1 MATDGTA
8 QVRIRLKTKDSEIE
22 LPETGP
28 ILVTT
33 DLKRYQ
39 LSTLVNRLLDTEKPI
54 PLEFLVN
61 GQFLRTS
68 LDDFLTQNGISA
80 ETTLFVEYV
89 KALVPPTH
97 VASYEHDDWVSS
109 VDILSQGPQSRIL
122 SGSFDGSLSIWN
134 MSSGKVATGQ
144 WHKARVNSA
153 AFLSKSEIVSA
164 GVDRSLILWD
174 FKDAETGQGAL
185 KPRLELLGHQ
195 SSIESL
201 AVSAST
207 SRILTASADGRIG
220 LWSTKKA
227 EGTPVPEWVGPANKR
242 RRTSGPEVSLPQ
254 RGALSMLE
262 GHRDQVKEVV
272 FDDKDHTVAYSASQ
286 DHTVKTWD
294 LTTNRA
300 VDTRTT
306 GQSLT
311 SLLHLPEQSL
321 IAAGGTQRYIDL
333 VDPREG
339 ATKVSVMQLRGHQG
353 MVNALAQNPELSY
366 QVVSASNDG
375 TCRIWDLRA
384 GSSEATG
391 DRVGSSVFVIERDS
405 QRGAKK
411 AEQGDSSRVFSVC
424 WDQEVGIVSG
434 GRDKMLQINKGS

>member
-1 MATDGTA
+1 MAADNTA
-8 QVRIRLKTKDSEIE
+8 QVRIQLRTKDSDIE
-22 LPETGP
+22 LPETGE
-28 ILVTT
+28 ILVST

-39 LSTLVNRLLDTEKPI
+39 LSTLVNRLLDTEKPV
-54 PLEFLVN
+54 PLEFLIN

-68 LDDFLTQNGISA
+68 LDDYLTQNGISA
-80 ETTLFVEYV
+80 ETTLSVEYV

-97 VASYEHDDWVSS
+97 VASYEHDDWVSC
-109 VDILSQGPQSRIL
+109 VDVLSQGPQSRIL

-134 MSSGKVATGQ
+134 MSSNKVATGQ

-153 AFLSKSEIVSA
+153 AFVSKTEVASA
-164 GVDRSLILWD
+164 GVDRSLVIWD
-174 FKDAETGQGAL
+174 LKDAETGQGTL
-185 KPRLELLGHQ
+185 KPKLELLGHQ

-220 LWSTKKA
+220 LWSTKKS
-227 EGTPVPEWVGPANKR
+227 EGTTAPEVVAPSNKR
-242 RRTSGPEVSLPQ
+242 RKLSGPEVTIPQ
-254 RGALSMLE
+254 RGALGMLE
-262 GHRDQVKEVV
+262 GHRDQVKDIV
-272 FDDKDHTVAYSASQ
+272 FDEKDHTVAYSASQ

-294 LTTNRA
+294 LTTNRS

-306 GQSLT
+306 AQSLT

-339 ATKVSVMQLRGHQG
+339 ATKVSAMQLRGHQG
-353 MVNALAQNPELSY
+353 IVNSLAQNPELSY
-366 QVVSASNDG
+366 QIVSASNDG

-384 GSSEATG
+384 GSNEATG

-405 QRGAKK
+405 QRGKK
-411 AEQGDSSRVFSVC
+411 ADQGDASRVFSVC
-424 WDQEVGIVSG
+424 WDREVGIVSG